1 MGMLMSSLIAGEP
14 LGSGERLAVHY
25 PWDGSVTGE
34 VVMGGVEDA
43 ERAVEAG
50 MRGGKR
56 LTRHERAEV
65 LRRAADLLDARVEEH
80 ARLIRLETG
89 LSAFDCRGEA
99 SRAGMILRF
108 AAMEALREEGMVWP
122 GDVTPAGFAR
132 KLFTVREP
140 VRLALAITPFNH
152 PLTQCAHKV
161 GPAIAAG
168 AALILKPSEKT
179 PLTALTFTALL
190 YEAGLPGWML
200 SCLVGPLEPVVGGLV
215 RDGRIEALTF
225 TGSAG
230 AGRAIA
236 GMAGLKKTCYELG
249 GNAEMIVL
257 EDADM
262 ELAVRLG
269 AEGSYRNSGQRCTAV
284 KRFLVARRLAGEFAE
299 RLAAETVR
307 VFPWGDP
314 GDEATRVGTVI
325 NEAAARQ
332 LEEYVREA
340 VAGGAEVLCGG
351 ERRGALMMP
360 TVLRGVARTAA
371 LMREEAFGPLSP
383 VVAVDGLDEAVEICN
398 ESRYGLATSVMTRD
412 LGSALAVV
420 ERVRTGMVQV
430 NEVPAW
436 RLEHTPFGG
445 IKESGPG
452 VKEGVAEAVKF
463 YGQVKTFSLPWPGG
477 M

>member
-1 MGMLMSSLIAGEP
+1 
-14 LGSGERLAVHY
+14 
-25 PWDGSVTGE
+25 
-34 VVMGGVEDA
+34 
-43 ERAVEAG
+43 
-50 MRGGKR
+50 
-56 LTRHERAEV
+56 
-65 LRRAADLLDARVEEH
+65 
-80 ARLIRLETG
+80 
-89 LSAFDCRGEA
+89 
-99 SRAGMILRF
+99 
-108 AAMEALREEGMVWP
+108 
-122 GDVTPAGFAR
+122 
-132 KLFTVREP
+132 
-140 VRLALAITPFNH
+140 
-152 PLTQCAHKV
+152 
-161 GPAIAAG
+161 
-168 AALILKPSEKT
+168 
-179 PLTALTFTALL
+179 
-190 YEAGLPGWML
+190 
-200 SCLVGPLEPVVGGLV
+200 
-215 RDGRIEALTF
+215 
-225 TGSAG
+225 
-230 AGRAIA
+230 
-236 GMAGLKKTCYELG
+236 
-249 GNAEMIVL
+249 MIVL

-299 RLAAETVR
+299 RLAAETER

-383 VVAVDGLDEAVEICN
+383 VVAVDGLDEAVAICN